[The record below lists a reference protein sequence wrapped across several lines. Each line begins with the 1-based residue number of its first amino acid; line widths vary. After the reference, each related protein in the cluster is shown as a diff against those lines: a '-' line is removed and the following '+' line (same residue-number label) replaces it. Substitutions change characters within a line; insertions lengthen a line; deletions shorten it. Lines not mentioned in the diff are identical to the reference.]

1 MAINVKYSIQILKY
15 IYTPINA
22 LAVVMLLGGGYFN
35 ILAIL
40 ETSGCLSSELYI
52 YSTIFMSAMQNC
64 DLFLETVASVF
75 FRLARTVS
83 SSWICSRINLRILES
98 IRVSSYIVLGLLI
111 LISSRKGKYRRG
123 ICFCSILVVM
133 RANWATE
140 FIVFWGSVVILSN
153 SIGVWNVVI
162 SLLFFIK
169 LNLIIVGKEV
179 D

>member
-83 SSWICSRINLRILES
+83 SSWICSRINFRVWENT
-98 IRVSSYIVLGLLI
+98 RVSLYLI
-111 LISSRKGKYRRG
+111 LDPLTPILSRKGKYRRE
-123 ICFCSILVVM
+123 IYFYNILIII

-140 FIVFWGSVVILSN
+140 FIVFWENMIILSN
-153 SIGVWNVVI
+153 PIGVWNVVR
-162 SLLFFIK
+162 SLLFSSNSIWS
-169 LNLIIVGKEV
+169 
-179 D
+179 